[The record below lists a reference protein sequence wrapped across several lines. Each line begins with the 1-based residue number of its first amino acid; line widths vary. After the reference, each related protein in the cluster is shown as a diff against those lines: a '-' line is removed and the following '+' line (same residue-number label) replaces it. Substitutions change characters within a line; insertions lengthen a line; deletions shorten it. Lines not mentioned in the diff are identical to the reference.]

1 MICMLMIC
9 RAPWLNSCPYGNG
22 DVTSQFARLPLNS
35 TFSLLIQEKN
45 WSELLNIN
53 NTSVSMKQIYL
64 FETNTNVGLR
74 SWGNI

>member
-1 MICMLMIC
+1 M
-9 RAPWLNSCPYGNG
+9 
-22 DVTSQFARLPLNS
+22 SQFATLPLNS

-64 FETNTNVGLR
+64 FETNVGLR